1 MADSPG
7 SDKFLLERLNA
18 LKPTTIT
25 LDPSPKHVSAS
36 TIEPAKPLSKE
47 DALSERLKSLRSQID
62 TRPASSPGSVIHRS
76 GTDANPSA
84 SPPPTDAKSAQPR
97 VSGAGDTTT
106 VPGASRSPTQAG
118 PGDVDPLLHT
128 DDQTLEELLADLGS
142 DQAWLDEVAA
152 EEEEHRRVNALL
164 EELGGTSTNDRD
176 RKVSPSREARRDS
189 RGEDSDDDSEGDEM
203 TRATD
208 EVLAKAL
215 DEVKLEEANQ
225 PTPQTTASVR
235 ISHDEQ
241 KIDRNNSSAP
251 ANQPAAEPQEEAQGP
266 GSSDP
271 LKLPGVPLELQDP
284 PDLPSDA
291 DSDADFEA
299 SIASRMAALK
309 VSSSSSPPGG
319 PVLPSAPASDVNW
332 LGLPG
337 APTFAPHDRP
347 VPGVAR
353 RLGYT
358 DEDQRSW
365 CVVCLENGAVRC
377 LGCDGDVYCARCWR
391 EMHVGPRAGYDERG
405 HRWEKF
411 VRAR

>member
-1 MADSPG
+1 MTDPAG

-25 LDPSPKHVSAS
+25 LDPSPEHVPAS

-47 DALSERLKSLRSQID
+47 DALSERLKSLRSQIE
-62 TRPASSPGSVIHRS
+62 TGPAPSPGSVVHRS
-76 GTDANPSA
+76 GSDTNPSA
-84 SPPPTDAKSAQPR
+84 PPPRTGAKSTQPRANGAGDSPTGPR
-97 VSGAGDTTT
+97 VS
-106 VPGASRSPTQAG
+106 RRPTQAG

-164 EELGGTSTNDRD
+164 EELGKTSTNDRD

-189 RGEDSDDDSEGDEM
+189 HGEDSDDDSEGDEM
-203 TRATD
+203 TRAAD

-215 DEVKLEEANQ
+215 DDIELEANQ
-225 PTPQTTASVR
+225 PTPQTTASA
-235 ISHDEQ
+235 ISSHGEQ
-241 KIDRNNSSAP
+241 ITDTNSSSEP
-251 ANQPAAEPQEEAQGP
+251 ANQPAAEPQEGGREP
-266 GSSDP
+266 GSIDP

-309 VSSSSSPPGG
+309 VSSSSSSPGG
-319 PVLPSAPASDVNW
+319 PVLPSAPASDLNS

-353 RLGYT
+353 RLGFT

-365 CVVCLENGAVRC
+365 CVVCLEDGGVRC

-405 HRWEKF
+405 HRWEKY

>member
-1 MADSPG
+1 MADPAG
-7 SDKFLLERLNA
+7 PDKFLLERLNA
-18 LKPTTIT
+18 LKATTIT
-25 LDPSPKHVSAS
+25 LDPSPERVPAS
-36 TIEPAKPLSKE
+36 MIEPAQPLSKE

-62 TRPASSPGSVIHRS
+62 TKPASSPGSVVHRS
-76 GTDANPSA
+76 GGDANPSA
-84 SPPPTDAKSAQPR
+84 PPPRTDAKSAQPP
-97 VSGAGDTTT
+97 VSGAGDTPTG
-106 VPGASRSPTQAG
+106 PGASRSPTQAG
-118 PGDVDPLLHT
+118 PEDVDPLLHT

-152 EEEEHRRVNALL
+152 EEEEQRRVNALL
-164 EELGGTSTNDRD
+164 EELGKASTNDRD
-176 RKVSPSREARRDS
+176 RNLSPSREGRRDS
-189 RGEDSDDDSEGDEM
+189 HREDSEDDSEGGEM
-203 TRATD
+203 TRATE

-215 DEVKLEEANQ
+215 DEVELEEANQ
-225 PTPQTTASVR
+225 PTPQTTTSEAASQGG
-235 ISHDEQ
+235 Q
-241 KIDRNNSSAP
+241 KIDTSSSVP
-251 ANQPAAEPQEEAQGP
+251 ANQPVAELQEGGQEQ

-284 PDLPSDA
+284 PYLPPDA

-309 VSSSSSPPGG
+309 VSSSSSPGG
-319 PVLPSAPASDVNW
+319 PVLPSAPASDVNS

-337 APTFAPHDRP
+337 APTFVPHDRP

-365 CVVCLENGAVRC
+365 CVVCLEDGTVRC
-377 LGCDGDVYCARCWR
+377 LGCDGDVYCARCWK

-411 VRAR
+411 ARAR

>member
-1 MADSPG
+1 MTDPAG
-7 SDKFLLERLNA
+7 SDKVLLERLNA

-25 LDPSPKHVSAS
+25 LDTSPKHDPAS

-47 DALSERLKSLRSQID
+47 DTLSERLKGLRSQID
-62 TRPASSPGSVIHRS
+62 TGPVSSPGSVV
-76 GTDANPSA
+76 P
-84 SPPPTDAKSAQPR
+84 PPPTDAKSAQPR
-97 VSGAGDTTT
+97 ASGAGDSHTG
-106 VPGASRSPTQAG
+106 PGVSRSPTQAG

-152 EEEEHRRVNALL
+152 EEEEHRRVNAIL
-164 EELGGTSTNDRD
+164 EELGETSTNDRD

-189 RGEDSDDDSEGDEM
+189 HGKDSDDDSEGDEM

-208 EVLAKAL
+208 EMLARAL
-215 DEVKLEEANQ
+215 DELELEETNR
-225 PTPQTTASVR
+225 PPPQITASVGT
-235 ISHDEQ
+235 SHGEQ
-241 KIDRNNSSAP
+241 KIGANSSSAP
-251 ANQPAAEPQEEAQGP
+251 ANQPAAEPQEEGQEA
-266 GSSDP
+266 GSSDS
-271 LKLPGVPLELQDP
+271 LKLPGVPLKLQDP
-284 PDLPSDA
+284 PDLSSDA

-309 VSSSSSPPGG
+309 VSSSLPGG
-319 PVLPSAPASDVNW
+319 PVLPSAPASDVNS

-347 VPGVAR
+347 VPGVMR
-353 RLGYT
+353 QLGYT
-358 DEDQRSW
+358 DDDQRSW
-365 CVVCLENGAVRC
+365 CVVCLEDGAVRC

>member
-1 MADSPG
+1 MGSPAG

-25 LDPSPKHVSAS
+25 LDPSPEHVPAS
-36 TIEPAKPLSKE
+36 TIEPAQPLSKE
-47 DALSERLKSLRSQID
+47 DALSERLKNLRSQID
-62 TRPASSPGSVIHRS
+62 SGHASSPSSVVHRS
-76 GTDANPSA
+76 GSDAKPSA
-84 SPPPTDAKSAQPR
+84 PPSTDAKSAQPR
-97 VSGAGDTTT
+97 VSGAGDTPTG
-106 VPGASRSPTQAG
+106 PGASRSPTQAG

-164 EELGGTSTNDRD
+164 EELGKTSTNGSE
-176 RKVSPSREARRDS
+176 RKVSPSPEARRDS
-189 RGEDSDDDSEGDEM
+189 HEEDSDDDSEGDEM

-215 DEVKLEEANQ
+215 DEVELEEANQ
-225 PTPQTTASVR
+225 PTPQTTASAGT
-235 ISHDEQ
+235 SHYEQ
-241 KIDRNNSSAP
+241 KIDTNSSSAP
-251 ANQPAAEPQEEAQGP
+251 ANQPAAEPQEEWQKP
-266 GSSDP
+266 GSSNL

-309 VSSSSSPPGG
+309 VSSSSSPM
-319 PVLPSAPASDVNW
+319 LPSAPASDVNS

-365 CVVCLENGAVRC
+365 CVVCLEDGAVRC
-377 LGCDGDVYCARCWR
+377 LGCDGDVYCARCWK

>member
-1 MADSPG
+1 MTDPAG

-18 LKPTTIT
+18 LKPTTIA
-25 LDPSPKHVSAS
+25 LDPSPEYVPAS

-62 TRPASSPGSVIHRS
+62 TGPATSPGWVVHRS
-76 GTDANPSA
+76 GNGTNPSA
-84 SPPPTDAKSAQPR
+84 PPPPTDAKSAQPHP
-97 VSGAGDTTT
+97 SGAGDGPTE
-106 VPGASRSPTQAG
+106 PGVSWSPTQAG
-118 PGDVDPLLHT
+118 TGDVDPLLHT

-164 EELGGTSTNDRD
+164 EELGKASTNDRGH
-176 RKVSPSREARRDS
+176 KVSPSHEARRDS
-189 RGEDSDDDSEGDEM
+189 HGEDSDDDSEGDEM
-203 TRATD
+203 TRAAD

-215 DEVKLEEANQ
+215 DDVELEVNR
-225 PTPQTTASVR
+225 PTTQTTASAVS
-235 ISHDEQ
+235 SHGEQ
-241 KIDRNNSSAP
+241 KMDTNSSSEP
-251 ANQPAAEPQEEAQGP
+251 ANQPAADPQEGDREP
-266 GSSDP
+266 VSSDP

-284 PDLPSDA
+284 PELPSDA
-291 DSDADFEA
+291 DSDADFET

-309 VSSSSSPPGG
+309 VSSSSPGG
-319 PVLPSAPASDVNW
+319 PVLPSAPASDVNS

-353 RLGYT
+353 RLGFT

-365 CVVCLENGAVRC
+365 CVVCLEDGGVRC

>member
-1 MADSPG
+1 MGDPTG

-25 LDPSPKHVSAS
+25 LGPSPKHVPASA
-36 TIEPAKPLSKE
+36 IEPAQPLSKE
-47 DALSERLKSLRSQID
+47 DALSERLKSLRTQID
-62 TRPASSPGSVIHRS
+62 TGPASPPGSVVHRS
-76 GTDANPSA
+76 GSDANPSA
-84 SPPPTDAKSAQPR
+84 PPPTADAKSAQPR
-97 VSGAGDTTT
+97 VSSAGDTPTG
-106 VPGASRSPTQAG
+106 PGASRSSTHAL

-164 EELGGTSTNDRD
+164 EELGKTSTNDRD

-189 RGEDSDDDSEGDEM
+189 HGEDSDDDSEGGEM

-215 DEVKLEEANQ
+215 DEVELEEANR
-225 PTPQTTASVR
+225 PTPQTTAAAR
-235 ISHDEQ
+235 TSHEEQ
-241 KIDRNNSSAP
+241 KIYTNSSSTP
-251 ANQPAAEPQEEAQGP
+251 ANQPAAEPQEEGQEP

-271 LKLPGVPLELQDP
+271 LMLPGVPLELQDP

-309 VSSSSSPPGG
+309 VSSSSSPGG
-319 PVLPSAPASDVNW
+319 PMLPSAPASDVNS

-365 CVVCLENGAVRC
+365 CVVCLEDGAVRC
-377 LGCDGDVYCARCWR
+377 LGCDGDVYCARCWK